1 MMTPE
6 QAYERFRKIVKY
18 EARHV
23 AYASQGLELIPL
35 DERKQDAWVRILSRL
50 PQIETKKNA
59 EAYVRTLVRNA
70 IRNTAR
76 KIYFADGEG
85 FTVRER
91 GATDHNFWPCTLS
104 GPSMRETGAPI
115 RPSLCRISGS
125 GVLSGFQP
133 SGASS
138 TATATPRNS

>member
-1 MMTPE
+1 MARESAEGGGMMTPE

-91 GATDHNFWPCTLS
+91 ALKTLRKYL
-104 GPSMRETGAPI
+104 P
-115 RPSLCRISGS
+115 LY
-125 GVLSGFQP
+125 L
-133 SGASS
+133 
-138 TATATPRNS
+138 